1 MFTDYMSI
9 DFFFSFNNDS
19 IDIYTSMVSHISDM
33 WDIFQVKNKAN
44 EKMIAIYINTGYPLA
59 YVLKQFLCRCIQ

>member
-9 DFFFSFNNDS
+9 DFFSLNNDS

-44 EKMIAIYINTGYPLA
+44 EKMIAKYWISFSI
-59 YVLKQFLCRCIQ
+59 CIKAIFM

>member
-9 DFFFSFNNDS
+9 DFFFSLNNDS
-19 IDIYTSMVSHISDM
+19 IDIHVYTSMVSHISDM

-44 EKMIAIYINTGYPLA
+44 EKMIAKYWISFSI
-59 YVLKQFLCRCIQ
+59 CIKAIFM